1 MINLNDYVVSSFE
14 SYIMYLGICLHLI
27 LFPQILLLWYV
38 KFLEV
43 KLLDIGK
50 KKKKINSLQRAR
62 ADCF

>member
-14 SYIMYLGICLHLI
+14 SYIMYLGICLYLI
-27 LFPQILLLWYV
+27 LFPQIFLLWYV

-50 KKKKINSLQRAR
+50 KKKN
-62 ADCF
+62 